1 VLFRSFAIAIAAA
14 MGWYIAIIA
23 RIVATRRMPMDWTPR
38 HALTGAASL
47 AIALALGI
55 MLTIVGGDSVWG
67 ARIAPAYGVAGLLGF
82 FSNFII
88 GMSYK
93 LFPAFVTRARQG
105 CGWTAVTID
114 ELSIARTRWFVFG
127 AFNGGVALMIA
138 GFLVGAIEIV
148 RAGAILTAAGGVV
161 YSATTLWTLSFAF
174 RAAAPTAAAQT
185 SLRILPE

>member
-1 VLFRSFAIAIAAA
+1 
-14 MGWYIAIIA
+14 
-23 RIVATRRMPMDWTPR
+23 
-38 HALTGAASL
+38 
-47 AIALALGI
+47 
-55 MLTIVGGDSVWG
+55 
-67 ARIAPAYGVAGLLGF
+67 
-82 FSNFII
+82 
-88 GMSYK
+88 MSYK

-148 RAGAILTAAGGVV
+148 RAGAILTAAPGAGR
-161 YSATTLWTLSFAF
+161 YRATTLWTLSFAF

-185 SLRILPE
+185 SLEFYPSNGEIYARARGRSTRIGEWPDAVGEVVIIGSSRSSLRDHR